1 MYNARARA
9 LSLSHTNTHT
19 HTRTGMIPKTWE
31 NPKHE
36 HPELKVLFVLF
47 VSKPGL
53 VVSQY
58 ANMQRVYPLEYI
70 HLNIYTP
77 SYTHVKEHTCILM

>member
-1 MYNARARA
+1 
-9 LSLSHTNTHT
+9 
-19 HTRTGMIPKTWE
+19 MIPKTWE

-36 HPELKVLFVLF
+36 HPELKVLFVLL

-58 ANMQRVYPLEYI
+58 AHTQRVYSLEY
-70 HLNIYTP
+70 YT
-77 SYTHVKEHTCILM
+77 